1 MMAQTIRRKA
11 TGVRRQ
17 TRAHDTKRQVR
28 QARQKTNSLIDWLMR
43 RLPFTE
49 DQLHAFFLLLILLF
63 AAVLAWFLA
72 SMAGLTL
79 LLGEKVDQMAIR
91 GGFEADR
98 VDVRGT
104 RHLNQLM
111 VYDQVLGAKDRAMTD
126 IDLEA
131 LRASVMQL
139 NWVKDARVS
148 RQLPGTI
155 VVDIVERTPHAV
167 LRKPGML
174 ELIDETGHDLEPIS
188 PAKAKGKLLISGPGA
203 QGEVEALDALLDAA
217 PAIRPQVAEAEWVGN
232 RRWNLTFKSGQMLA
246 LPEGIDDSA
255 KALINFAQLDGVN
268 RLIGGK
274 VVAFDMRTPG
284 RIYMRCPE
292 CAAENNPPVVEGG
305 PT

>member
-1 MMAQTIRRKA
+1 
-11 TGVRRQ
+11 
-17 TRAHDTKRQVR
+17 VR
-28 QARQKTNSLIDWLMR
+28 QAKQKTNSLIAWLMR

-49 DQLHAFFLLLILLF
+49 DQLYGFFLFLILLF
-63 AAVLAWFLA
+63 AAVLAWFVA
-72 SMAGLTL
+72 SMAGLTML
-79 LLGEKVDQMAIR
+79 VSQKIDQMAIR
-91 GGFEADR
+91 GGFEANH
-98 VDVRGT
+98 VEVRGT
-104 RHLNQLM
+104 RHLNQLK

-126 IDLEA
+126 IDLQA

-174 ELIDETGHDLEPIS
+174 ELIDKTGHDLEPVS
-188 PAKAKGKLLISGPGA
+188 QAKAKGKLLISGPGA
-203 QGEVEALDALLDAA
+203 QSEVEALDALLDAA
-217 PAIRPQVAEAEWVGN
+217 PALRPQVREAEWIGN
-232 RRWNLTFKSGQMLA
+232 RRWNLTFKSGQVLA
-246 LPEGIDDSA
+246 LPEGTDESA
-255 KALINFAQLDGVN
+255 KALVNFAQLDGVN

-292 CAAENNPPVVEGG
+292 CAAENKPPVVAGG
-305 PT
+305 T